1 MTPWVGVHVGLEASV
16 SRGGCQRGEGGA
28 SFAGFNW
35 RRLRVR
41 FGAASGEAYALS
53 CRRGQRERRFGG
65 LMAAMWLMG
74 RRVSW
79 IGRER
84 HGGGCRRGESPG
96 EGHTLATGGCGERRR
111 GGAAKGH
118 ARRRI
123 LCRLGAGAGRT
134 RGVAGRSARF
144 GNWWLRRE
152 AARRRGERARA
163 ATHPLPGRGWRRPGE
178 SPGEAHALAAGGC
191 GERWRG
197 GAAKGHARRHILCRL
212 GAGAG
217 RTRGVA
223 GRSACFGSWW
233 LRREVARRRGER
245 ARAAAHPLP
254 AWGWRRRE
262 PRSSR
267 ERRSAC
273 CCSLVG
279 RRGAAKRRCERMHT
293 ARPRMWGAVPAL
305 HEQRVEAEG
314 NEAADGGQAGLEEG
328 GTRGG
333 CQRRGAA
340 HLLSA
345 WDWRKR
351 GESPGGRGRRA
362 GTCDGVAATSGEVP
376 ALGSWPVMRGRR
388 GGAMPGRARHGR

>member
-1 MTPWVGVHVGLEASV
+1 LGLA
-16 SRGGCQRGEGGA
+16 QA
-28 SFAGFNW
+28 
-35 RRLRVR
+35 
-41 FGAASGEAYALS
+41 
-53 CRRGQRERRFGG
+53 
-65 LMAAMWLMG
+65 
-74 RRVSW
+74 
-79 IGRER
+79 
-84 HGGGCRRGESPG
+84 
-96 EGHTLATGGCGERRR
+96 
-111 GGAAKGH
+111 
-118 ARRRI
+118 
-123 LCRLGAGAGRT
+123 
-134 RGVAGRSARF
+134 
-144 GNWWLRRE
+144 
-152 AARRRGERARA
+152 
-163 ATHPLPGRGWRRPGE
+163 
-178 SPGEAHALAAGGC
+178 
-191 GERWRG
+191 
-197 GAAKGHARRHILCRL
+197 
-212 GAGAG
+212 
-217 RTRGVA
+217 RGVA

-233 LRREVARRRGER
+233 LRRAAARRRGER
-245 ARAAAHPLP
+245 ARAAAHLWPAWGWRRRGESPGEAPGFDSWWLRREVARWRGERTRAAAHPLP
-254 AWGWRRRE
+254 GWGWRRRE

-267 ERRSAC
+267 EWRSAC